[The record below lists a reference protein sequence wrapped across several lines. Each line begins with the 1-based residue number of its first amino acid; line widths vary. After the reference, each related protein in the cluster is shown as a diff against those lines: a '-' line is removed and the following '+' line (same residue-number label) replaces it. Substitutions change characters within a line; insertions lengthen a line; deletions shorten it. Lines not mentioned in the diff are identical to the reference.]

1 MARQII
7 LFAIVSLMTS
17 SVAAAESLPGLL
29 DRATMDAAR
38 DKARQQKVDAQAV
51 IRKQAKILGYN
62 KGQVDQAL
70 MPTME
75 RKGTFNVALKD
86 GTVVEFPWF
95 RTGFAENRLANTGKA
110 LVRDKAGTI
119 LRHETNKGGVR
130 LHHGVFADEVYALAL
145 KMDTKLAIARDALA
159 GHSFRGAKG
168 GIGAGRVIKA
178 GKTYKARVGDY
189 VDPASPV
196 FNRAQIMRKFAASYR
211 KAGGAVGPGLDIQ
224 AGDVNTKAA
233 EMKVLARAYGS
244 KLTPSPGVS
253 GKAVMRKKDGAIDP
267 RGGIEYRGIST
278 GEGVWMSARLAAR
291 RVGLKVRGAT
301 VMAQGWGEVG
311 RAFGMAAVSNG
322 ARVVGIQEVWKVK
335 GKKVVGT
342 LLNPAGAGAKPRQVK
357 QWLADV
363 DAMRAS
369 GKDLASFK
377 GGTLLKHFKA
387 GMDASAVKAD
397 IVGINALGNVLNKK
411 TVPVYVKSGTH
422 QGRRKI
428 LAEGANLAETSAGAR
443 LLDRHQGKLL
453 TVAGDLANLGGVHVS
468 NLEAAQNTY
477 KEQVTSG
484 TAKKSLLGTMRA
496 GWNRALKIA
505 TAKGVS
511 ERQAIELAAVD
522 GMMKR
527 SLQVPKAPRSSLERR
542 VISKQARARPNSFL
556 ASLGGAKMVQKKVGP
571 RARTMKKTRPRTNLR
586 AKSLRP
592 RRVSSKTSYKKAGR
606 TSSRRRVSRRR

>member
-1 MARQII
+1 MARTTVLFSII
-7 LFAIVSLMTS
+7 SLLFS
-17 SVAAAESLPGLL
+17 SAASAEALPGLI
-29 DRATMDAAR
+29 DGKTMETARA
-38 DKARQQKVDAQAV
+38 KANQQKRDAQAV
-51 IRKQAKILGYN
+51 IRKQAGILGYG
-62 KGQVDQAL
+62 KAQIDQAL

-75 RKGTFNVALKD
+75 RRGTFNVTLKD

-145 KMDTKLAIARDALA
+145 KMDTKLAIARDAMA

-168 GIGAGRVIKA
+168 GIGAGRVVKV
-178 GKTYKARVGDY
+178 GKSYEAKVGDY
-189 VDPASPV
+189 VDPAAPV

-233 EMKVLARAYGS
+233 EMKVLARAYGT
-244 KLTPSPGVS
+244 KTTPSPGVS
-253 GKAVMRKKDGAIDP
+253 GKAVMRTKDGAIDP

-291 RVGLKVRGAT
+291 KVGLKVRGAT

-311 RAFGMAAVSNG
+311 RAFGMAAVKNG
-322 ARVVGIQEVWKVK
+322 ARVVGIQEVWKVN

-342 LLNPAGAGAKPRQVK
+342 LLNPGGAAAKPRQVK

-363 DAMRAS
+363 DAMRAK
-369 GKDLASFK
+369 GEDLASFK
-377 GGTLLKHFKA
+377 GGTLLQHFKA
-387 GMDASAVKAD
+387 GMDASKVKAD
-397 IVGINALGNVLNKK
+397 IVGVNALGNVLNSK
-411 TVPVYVKSGTH
+411 TVPAYVKSGTH

-428 LAEGANLAETSAGAR
+428 LAEGANLAETSDGAR

-477 KEQVTSG
+477 GEQVSSG
-484 TAKKSLLGTMRA
+484 TAKRSLLGTVRA
-496 GWNRALKIA
+496 GWNRAMKIA
-505 TAKGVS
+505 RTKKVS

-527 SLQVPKAPRSSLERR
+527 SLQLSTASRSSLERR
-542 VISKQARARPNSFL
+542 VISKQARVRARSNAFLVSLGAGKLAPTRIAVVKQVRRAPVRRVTAKRPNTRL
-556 ASLGGAKMVQKKVGP
+556 IRKMGS
-571 RARTMKKTRPRTNLR
+571 A
-586 AKSLRP
+586 P
-592 RRVSSKTSYKKAGR
+592 RR
-606 TSSRRRVSRRR
+606 RRAQR

>member
-1 MARQII
+1 MTGKTII
-7 LFAIVSLMTS
+7 FGIVTLLTS
-17 SVAAAESLPGLL
+17 SLAAAESLPGLL

-38 DKARQQKVDAQAV
+38 SKARQQKLDAQTV
-51 IRKQAKILGYN
+51 IRKQAKILGYSR
-62 KGQVDQAL
+62 GQVDTAL

-75 RKGTFNVALKD
+75 RKGTFNVSLKD

-168 GIGAGRVIKA
+168 GIGAGRVVKV
-178 GKTYKARVGDY
+178 GKKYKASVGDH

-211 KAGGAVGPGLDIQ
+211 KAGGDVGPGLDIQ

-253 GKAVMRKKDGAIDP
+253 GKAVMRTKDGAIDP

-311 RAFGMAAVSNG
+311 RAFGLAAVKNG
-322 ARVVGIQEVWKVK
+322 ARVVGIQEVWQVK

-342 LLNPAGAGAKPRQVK
+342 LLNPAGAGAKPKQVK

-369 GKDLASFK
+369 GQDLASYK
-377 GGTLLKHFKA
+377 GGSMIKHFKA
-387 GMDASAVKAD
+387 GLDASAVKAD
-397 IVGINALGNVLNKK
+397 IVGVNALGNVLNTK

-422 QGRRKI
+422 RGRRKI
-428 LAEGANLAETSAGAR
+428 LAEGANLAETSEGAR
-443 LLDRHQGKLL
+443 LLDKQHRKLL

-477 KEQVTSG
+477 REQVTSR
-484 TAKKSLLGTMRA
+484 TAKRSLLGTVRA
-496 GWNRALKIA
+496 GWNRAMKIVA
-505 TAKGVS
+505 TKGVS

-527 SLQVPKAPRSSLERR
+527 SLQVPRAPRSSLERR
-542 VISKQARARPNSFL
+542 VISKQARSRSNSLL
-556 ASLGGAKMVQKKVGP
+556 ASLGGVAMVQKKVT
-571 RARTMKKTRPRTNLR
+571 RARTVNKSRRAISSRGKAPRPHRLSR
-586 AKSLRP
+586 GSAL
-592 RRVSSKTSYKKAGR
+592 KKARGLTGR
-606 TSSRRRVSRRR
+606 RRASRR